1 MEIWRLCGACF
12 LCAMARLGSCDGRR
26 LETVL
31 RGVGVERSEALLAAV
46 IRCSGGVALSG
57 RKEAASFLGVSWDG
71 KIYVNCSCHCVQYI
85 FPFYNFLFVKLLN
98 RG

>member
-12 LCAMARLGSCDGRR
+12 LCAVVRLGSCDGRR

-46 IRCSGGVALSG
+46 IRCSGGVALSVSE
-57 RKEAASFLGVSWDG
+57 EAASFLGGGLGLQDLCQLLLSLRP
-71 KIYVNCSCHCVQYI
+71 IYL
-85 FPFYNFLFVKLLN
+85 PLL
-98 RG
+98 